1 MYCSPLRRVR
11 VALASLLACVFTLAL
26 SVAHAVEEPLPPD
39 QAFRVQATLQADDTA
54 SLRFTVAPGYYLYL
68 NKFQFRGEEG
78 LQLTGAPRYP
88 QGEVHEDR
96 FFGRQTIFREQFDVA
111 VPVRIEGKSPRLVA
125 TVQGCSEALGVCYPP
140 TDINVELAMFS
151 KAPTSAGGLLPGLE
165 RPATGM
171 MDTPGVS
178 LQAAA
183 PAVVVE
189 DEDSGRLGRLL
200 TAGSLLSIVLAFFG
214 LGLLLAFTPCM
225 LPMVPILSS
234 IIVGKADSIDR
245 LRALKLSTAYVLGMA
260 VTYAAAGVLAG
271 LSGASLALWLQ
282 NIWVLGAF
290 ALVFVLL
297 ALPMFGLFELQ
308 MPAAL
313 QSRLASV
320 ANRQHGS
327 LPGLALMGA
336 VSALIVGPCMTAP
349 LAAALLSIAQSGDAV
364 IGGVALFAMALG
376 MGVPLVAVGV
386 MARHWLPKPGPWM
399 DLVKGFFGWLLLATA
414 LWLLYPVLPPKLLWL
429 CVAALLAL
437 PAALLLHHSRTAAAA
452 ARQGLRIASAAF
464 VLAAVGSVV
473 FAVWQSRQQAEQVGP
488 SFASVQTLDELQA
501 RLAAAPGP
509 VMLDVYADWCVS
521 CRELEHYT
529 FRDPAVAQRLSGFT
543 LLRADV
549 TKNNEDSRAL
559 LKAFQLHAP
568 PAMLFFR
575 NGQLNTRVIGFRD
588 AKALLPVLDR
598 QLER

>member
-1 MYCSPLRRVR
+1 MYCPPLRRAR
-11 VALASLLACVFTLAL
+11 VAFVSLLACILGFAL
-26 SVAHAVEEPLPPD
+26 PVAHAVEEPLPPD
-39 QAFRVQATLQADDTA
+39 QAFRMQATLQADETA

-68 NKFQFRGEEG
+68 NKFQFRGEDG

-88 QGEVHEDR
+88 QGEAHEDR
-96 FFGRQTIFREQFDVA
+96 FFGRQTIFREQFDVN
-111 VPVRIEGKSPRLVA
+111 VPVRIDGKSPRLVA

-140 TDINVELAMFS
+140 TDIAVELALFS
-151 KAPTSAGGLLPGLE
+151 KAPTSTGGLMPGLE

-171 MDTPGVS
+171 MDTPGAS
-178 LQAAA
+178 LQTP
-183 PAVVVE
+183 PAVIVD
-189 DEDSGRLGRLL
+189 DEESGRLGRLL
-200 TAGSLLSIVLAFFG
+200 SAGSLLPIVLAFFG
-214 LGLLLAFTPCM
+214 LGLLLAFTPCV

-234 IIVGKADSIDR
+234 IIVGKADNIDR

-260 VTYAAAGVLAG
+260 ITYALAGVLAG

-320 ANRQHGS
+320 ANRQQGS
-327 LPGLALMGA
+327 LPGVTLMGA

-349 LAAALLSIAQSGDAV
+349 LAAALLSIAQTGNATV
-364 IGGVALFAMALG
+364 GGVALFAMALG
-376 MGVPLVAVGV
+376 MGVPLIVVGV

-414 LWLLYPVLPPKLLWL
+414 LWLLYPVLPPRLLWL

-437 PAALLLHHSRTAAAA
+437 PAILLLRRSHTAALA
-452 ARQGLRIASAAF
+452 ARRRLRIASALF
-464 VLAAVGSVV
+464 GLAAASTVV
-473 FAVWQSRQQAEQVGP
+473 FAVWQSRLQAEQVGP
-488 SFASVQTLDELQA
+488 SFATVQTLDELQA

-529 FRDPAVAQRLSGFT
+529 FRDPAVAHRLSGFT

-549 TKNNEDSRAL
+549 TQNNEENRAL

-575 NGQLNTRVIGFRD
+575 NGQLNTRVVGFRD
-588 AKALLPVLDR
+588 AKALLSVLDR